1 VCSWRDGGSVRASQ
15 QEFDM
20 GRGDVVSGERGVVG
34 EIGWM
39 EEVKGEA
46 VESWCGMGGRGSVV
60 CVCVCV

>member
-1 VCSWRDGGSVRASQ
+1 
-15 QEFDM
+15 M